1 MSGRNATVVILN
13 KLFENV
19 RKLGI
24 TVTSADVVLV

>member
-1 MSGRNATVVILN
+1 VSGRNATVVIRN

-19 RKLGI
+19 MKLGI

>member
-1 MSGRNATVVILN
+1 MSGRNATVVIRN

-19 RKLGI
+19 TKLGI